1 MNTQNVPQDESST
14 YAKMKK
20 TIYAKNSD
28 GKMQG
33 ISSSGWDVEETVT
46 RQALDDIEEHVK
58 EAYEEVKSGKK
69 STLYYFMYAK
79 KMDLLLLAQATGFF
93 QWTIKKDFNPKHFEK
108 IKQSRLEEYCDVLGV
123 ELDEIREL
131 PNGSV

>member
-1 MNTQNVPQDESST
+1 MKAQNVPQDESST

-33 ISSSGWDVEETVT
+33 VSSSGWEVEETVT
-46 RQALDDIEEHVK
+46 RQALDDIQEHIK

-69 STLYYFMYAK
+69 STLYYYMFAK

-93 QWTIKKDFNPKHFEK
+93 QWTIKKDFNPKQFTK
-108 IKQSRLEEYCDVLGV
+108 IKQTRLEEYCDVLGV
-123 ELDEIREL
+123 SKKEIMEL
-131 PNGSV
+131 PNG